1 MTDPHIP
8 IGPREQAPATPS
20 TPARPGPPGAA
31 ARRTL
36 TAGAWLLGAWE
47 DTNDDH

>member
-20 TPARPGPPGAA
+20 TQHDQDHQARQLV
-31 ARRTL
+31 RTL